1 MRTTAWLVPLALG
14 LAACTTMDPYYD
26 GGYPPQGPYGE
37 PGPAPYPPQPYPP
50 QPYPQPY
57 PPAPYPGTQSTYRAI
72 GTEPFWDVEIG
83 NELVFTDR
91 GNNITVSQPAPRPIV
106 GTAGEI
112 YRTQRIEVNI
122 NHIRCSD
129 GMSDR
134 TYPDTVQVYVDGKMY
149 RGCGAPTAF
158 YSQVDERG
166 NAVPPPPVAPP
177 PPTYGQP
184 GEMTAPPLDKTRWR
198 VISINNRPVP
208 REGNFSMQFEGGRL
222 AATFGCNALQA
233 GYTQNGAMLDAGA
246 VLGTKMGCPDM
257 SWENQG
263 QAILNDVM
271 TIRMLNPSRLVLN
284 AQSGSIEIV
293 RQ

>member
-1 MRTTAWLVPLALG
+1 MRTTAWLAPLALG
-14 LAACTTMDPYYD
+14 LAACTTMDPYYG

-57 PPAPYPGTQSTYRAI
+57 PPTPYPDTQSTYRAI
-72 GTEPFWDVEIG
+72 GIEPFWDVEIG
-83 NELVFTDR
+83 SELVFTDR
-91 GNNITVSQPAPRPIV
+91 GSNVTVSQPAPRPIV

-149 RGCGAPTAF
+149 KGCGAPTTF

-166 NAVPPPPVAPP
+166 NVMAPQPPIEGYA
-177 PPTYGQP
+177 GP
-184 GEMTAPPLDKTRWR
+184 GTAPPLDKTRWR
-198 VISINNRPVP
+198 VFSINNRPVP
-208 REGNFSMQFEGGRL
+208 RDGDYWMQFEGNRL
-222 AATFGCNALQA
+222 SASFGCNRLNA
-233 GYTQNGAMLDAGA
+233 GYTQAGSTLNVGA
-246 VLGTKMGCPDM
+246 VMATRMACQKDWEQLG
-257 SWENQG
+257 SAVIG
-263 QAILNDVM
+263 QPV

-284 AQSGSIEIV
+284 SQGGSIEIG